1 MAVCKFNFSDFY
13 LMATFLCANINV
25 NVMERYLSV
34 ETVNGVL
41 LIPVSECLYKDIVNY
56 LEDSAHP
63 EVASLSD
70 FCQGGTNEGLSEQLK
85 LWVAREQMN
94 SIFVKDRD
102 YFKRIDFDTIRWIEA
117 SGSYCRLYL
126 RDGSKMLLS
135 FNLRELAVHLPVR
148 LFIRVHRS
156 YIVNI
161 AYIDSFIGNRLCIG
175 DHRIPV
181 SKQHKRNVIAR
192 LNVLGSVK
200 D

>member
-1 MAVCKFNFSDFY
+1 
-13 LMATFLCANINV
+13 
-25 NVMERYLSV
+25 MERYLSV
-34 ETVNGVL
+34 ETMNGVL
-41 LIPVSECLYKDIVNY
+41 LIPISECLYKDIVHY
-56 LEDSAHP
+56 LEDAAHP
-63 EVASLSD
+63 EVSSISNFHPD
-70 FCQGGTNEGLSEQLK
+70 ETNEDLSGQLK
-85 LWVAREQMN
+85 LWGIREQVN

-126 RDGSKMLLS
+126 KDGSKMLLS

-181 SKQHKRNVIAR
+181 SKQHKRGVIAR